1 MKMKL
6 QDNLYTILS
15 QQETEGLATFQ
26 LSIHPEWPIYK
37 AHFPGHPITPGVCIV
52 QMVQE
57 LLQHA
62 LNRDVTLRK
71 AKNVKYLAI
80 ISPEEVS
87 ELTVSF
93 TKRCPMA
100 RSKFRHKSLTAKQS
114 SPKCLLPSRNSQN
127 SHSSHSTHQI
137 KKAPC
142 SSFCKGLSQSNQFAI
157 AYWAAIMVRIYV
169 TSAMS
174 TVPSPFAS
182 ALGYSAASPL
192 LAIIVKT

>member
-6 QDNLYTILS
+6 QDNLFTILS
-15 QQETEGLATFQ
+15 QQEVEGLPAFQ
-26 LSIHPEWPIYK
+26 LRIHPEWPIYK

-57 LLQHA
+57 LLQLA

-93 TKRCPMA
+93 TKIEVQEDG
-100 RSKFRHKSLTAKQS
+100 SLKVQAQVAAGETIYTK
-114 SPKCLLPSRNSQN
+114 
-127 SHSSHSTHQI
+127 
-137 KKAPC
+137 
-142 SSFCKGLSQSNQFAI
+142 LSATFA
-157 AYWAAIMVRIYV
+157 
-169 TSAMS
+169 
-174 TVPSPFAS
+174 
-182 ALGYSAASPL
+182 
-192 LAIIVKT
+192 

>member
-57 LLQHA
+57 LLQRA

-93 TKRCPMA
+93 TKIETLPDG
-100 RSKFRHKSLTAKQS
+100 SLKVQAQV
-114 SPKCLLPSRNSQN
+114 
-127 SHSSHSTHQI
+127 
-137 KKAPC
+137 
-142 SSFCKGLSQSNQFAI
+142 SNGETIFTKMSATFA
-157 AYWAAIMVRIYV
+157 
-169 TSAMS
+169 
-174 TVPSPFAS
+174 
-182 ALGYSAASPL
+182 
-192 LAIIVKT
+192 